1 MKDIVDLG
9 HPLVRQARDID
20 WRVLDGWFA
29 GVLLNSVNHF
39 LPHSRS
45 SCLKLSSITTNHL
58 DNLVIRGVRLDRML
72 RNRDLVIPIRF
83 NQCQN

>member
-1 MKDIVDLG
+1 MAGIGVGDAMAKPRDDCQKDLLQPALEDIVDLG

-39 LPHSRS
+39 CHTQEVAASSSPLSR
-45 SCLKLSSITTNHL
+45 LIISI
-58 DNLVIRGVRLDRML
+58 IW
-72 RNRDLVIPIRF
+72 
-83 NQCQN
+83 